1 MNLDLLKLPDAAAAL
16 KEIIAFHLN
25 EQEKFQERIDYLEQM
40 VRLLQ
45 KELFGRKSEKHIL
58 PDHEQRQLFDPVEEP
73 ESNRQALEEKI
84 VIPEHTRK
92 KRGRKPLPADLP
104 RVDVIHDISEQ
115 EKQCDCGATG
125 HLINHKNRLQNTG

>member
-1 MNLDLLKLPDAAAAL
+1 LP
-16 KEIIAFHLN
+16 E
-25 EQEKFQERIDYLEQM
+25 
-40 VRLLQ
+40 
-45 KELFGRKSEKHIL
+45 
-58 PDHEQRQLFDPVEEP
+58 HEQRPLFDSIETP
-73 ESNRQALEEKI
+73 ESYGRIFEEKI